1 MNMKKP
7 ICILLAFAMF
17 FSGFLGIPKAYAEEP
32 ITITISGD
40 KTQYSVGDDIKISV
54 KSSNA
59 ADMFGVQFTFK
70 YDTNALQFNE
80 SIKVSSN
87 YVLYG
92 IDEKVDAGE
101 LAYGIINQSPGTH
114 DGLIGNIS
122 FKALKEG
129 DTKLELTKIKAV
141 KSDGSSVREIPVNK
155 GYYIDI
161 KISKKD
167 VPVDPNPNPTPI
179 PEPSEKLIERHKGN
193 DRYET
198 CVSISKAGWEKSDYV
213 VIATGEDFPDA
224 LSAAPL
230 AKKYGA
236 PILITRSKDL
246 NPSIEKEIERLN
258 AKHAILV
265 GGNSGISQ
273 DIENRLTSKGIE
285 CTRLEGKN
293 RYETAAKIADHI
305 GDASEVI
312 IATGDNFPDTLSI
325 ASYAAFK
332 NIPIL
337 LTQKNNLP
345 DSSAN
350 YIKKNNIAKVYAIGG
365 TKVISDSVFKNI
377 SNVERISGEDR
388 YETNI
393 EILNKFSKEFDL
405 SSVYIATGQNFPD
418 ALTGSILAASSKSPL
433 ILVNDNLS
441 KYTAK
446 YVKDNIDKIK
456 SIYILGGE
464 QVIPDSIVKT
474 LIGK

>member
-1 MNMKKP
+1 MKKP
-7 ICILLAFAMF
+7 IYILLIFAMF
-17 FSGFLGIPKAYAEEP
+17 FSVFIDIPKAYAQDP
-32 ITITISGD
+32 ITITMNAD
-40 KTQYSVGDDIKISV
+40 KTQYDVGDNITISV

-70 YDTNALQFNE
+70 YDNTALELNE
-80 SIKVSSN
+80 RLKVSSN

-92 IDEKVDAGE
+92 IDEKINAGE
-101 LAYGIINQSPGTH
+101 LAYGIIKQSSGSM
-114 DGLIGNIS
+114 DGLVGNIS
-122 FKALKEG
+122 FKALKSG
-129 DTKLELTKIKAV
+129 DTKLELINIKAV

-155 GYYIDI
+155 EYNIGV
-161 KISKKD
+161 KISQKD
-167 VPVDPNPNPTPI
+167 TPPVDPTPTPTPI
-179 PEPSEKLIERHKGN
+179 PEPSEITTARYAGY

-230 AKKYGA
+230 AKKYNA
-236 PILITRSKDL
+236 PILITKSKTL
-246 NPSIEKEIERLN
+246 SFSIEKEIERLSVKN
-258 AKHAILV
+258 AFLV
-265 GGNSGISQ
+265 GGNSAVSQ
-273 DIENRLTSKGIE
+273 DIENKLVSKGIK

-293 RYETAAKIADHI
+293 RYETAVKIADHI
-305 GDASEVI
+305 GEVSEVI

-337 LTQKNNLP
+337 LTEKNKLP
-345 DSSAN
+345 DSADK
-350 YIKKNNIAKVYAIGG
+350 YIKYNNISKIYAVGG

-377 SNVERISGEDR
+377 SNIERISGEDR
-388 YETNI
+388 YGTNI

-405 SSVYIATGQNFPD
+405 KSVYIATGQNFPD
-418 ALTGSILAASSKSPL
+418 ALTGSILAASSKSPI
-433 ILVNDNLS
+433 ILVDTKLS
-441 KYTAK
+441 QYTVKYA
-446 YVKDNIDKIK
+446 KDNIDKIK

-464 QVIPDSIVKT
+464 QVISDSIIKT